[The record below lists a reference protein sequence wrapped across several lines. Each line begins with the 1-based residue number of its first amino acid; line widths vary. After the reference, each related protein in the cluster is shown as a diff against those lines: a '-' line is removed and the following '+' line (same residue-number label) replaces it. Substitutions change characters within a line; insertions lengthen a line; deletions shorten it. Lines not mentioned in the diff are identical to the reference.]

1 MKKLLFAALVTVA
14 FHGANAQKE
23 ISAEIK
29 NVTVYPDNA
38 LIEKSAVV
46 NLETGNN
53 ILYLKGN
60 SPYLDPNSIRFDADE
75 RYEIVYFSS
84 TQRVSSINP
93 EYESTLP
100 EQVRTQYKGV
110 KDSIDGLSREMER
123 LVFYNEVLDKETA
136 SLNNMKV
143 MSNPQNTDSLANI
156 RNTLNYYRE
165 KMLEINKI
173 REQNKDSINAL
184 KKQLERL
191 EQTCKIIE
199 SSYPDKQNAESN
211 KEYFV
216 KVNVFASRAV
226 DNAELNYSYLCN
238 NVGWTPSYDLKINS
252 QDNSGELI
260 LKANLYQNTCENWK
274 DVKLTFSTENNNAY
288 MYNGELYPYYL
299 SLQIPKKE
307 TSKKVYTL
315 ELYGYD
321 IETSGEP
328 AFRNSAYNTVISNS
342 MLGKE
347 YTVARKRSIP
357 SEETIKTINI
367 RSQQP
372 ELVYRYSIKPVLS
385 SRAFFQGLVPNWQQ
399 LELMDADVNLY
410 FDGKY
415 TNKTHIYSN
424 SVQEDTLCL
433 DLGVDRRIS
442 VERKI
447 NKSVPNKTSIVGNQF
462 EMIVEVDIKVKNN
475 SLKETDAEI
484 EDRIP
489 LSASPDIKISVLDI
503 DGAQMDEKTGFLK
516 WTKKIKASE
525 TVNLK
530 VKYSVRYPKDHTLN
544 EIR

>member
-1 MKKLLFAALVTVA
+1 MKKLLFAALATIA

-23 ISAEIK
+23 ISAGIK
-29 NVTVYPDNA
+29 NVTVYPNNA

-46 NLETGNN
+46 NLTAGNN

-173 REQNKDSINAL
+173 RKQNEDTINAL

-191 EQTCKIIE
+191 VQTCGIIE
-199 SSYPDKQNAESN
+199 SSYPDKQNAENN

-216 KVNVFASRAV
+216 KVNIFATQAV

-238 NVGWTPSYDLKINS
+238 NVGWTPSYDLKTNS

-367 RSQQP
+367 RSQKP

-399 LELMDADVNLY
+399 LELMNADVNLY

-415 TNKTHIYSN
+415 ANKTHIYSN

-447 NKSVPNKTSIVGNQF
+447 NKSVPNKTSIVGNQL

-475 SLKETDAEI
+475 SLKEMDAAI

-489 LSASPDIKISVLDI
+489 LTTSPDIKISVLDI

>member
-1 MKKLLFAALVTVA
+1 MKKLLFAALATVA

-46 NLETGNN
+46 NLEAGNN

-93 EYESTLP
+93 EYENTLP

-110 KDSIDGLSREMER
+110 KDSMDGLSREMEQ

-173 REQNKDSINAL
+173 REENKDSINAL

-315 ELYGYD
+315 GLYGYD

-328 AFRNSAYNTVISNS
+328 AFRNSEYNTVISNS

-367 RSQQP
+367 RSQKT
-372 ELVYRYSIKPVLS
+372 ELVYRYSIKPALS

-399 LELMDADVNLY
+399 LELMNADVNLY

-447 NKSVPNKTSIVGNQF
+447 NKSVPNKTSIVGSQL

>member
-1 MKKLLFAALVTVA
+1 MKKLLFAALATIA
-14 FHGANAQKE
+14 LHGANAQKE
-23 ISAEIK
+23 ISASIK
-29 NVTVYPDNA
+29 NVTVYPNNA

-46 NLETGNN
+46 NLTAGNN

-60 SPYLDPNSIRFDADE
+60 SPYLDPNSIRFDADDK
-75 RYEIVYFSS
+75 YEIVYFSS
-84 TQRVSSINP
+84 TKRISSINP
-93 EYESTLP
+93 EYENTLP
-100 EQVRTQYKGV
+100 EQVRIKYKGV
-110 KDSIDGLSREMER
+110 KDSIEGLNREIER
-123 LVFYNEVLDKETA
+123 LVFYNEVLNKETA

-173 REQNKDSINAL
+173 RKQNEDTINAL

-191 EQTCKIIE
+191 VQTCGIIE
-199 SSYPDKQNAESN
+199 SSYPDKQNPENN

-216 KVNVFASRAV
+216 KVNIFATQAV

-238 NVGWTPSYDLKINS
+238 NVGWTPAYDLKINS

-299 SLQIPKKE
+299 SLQIPIKK
-307 TSKKVYTL
+307 TSKVIHY
-315 ELYGYD
+315 EMPECD
-321 IETSGEP
+321 MVISSSP
-328 AFRNSAYNTVISNS
+328 SVRNAAYNTVISNS

-447 NKSVPNKTSIVGNQF
+447 NKSVPNKTSIVGNQL

-475 SLKETDAEI
+475 SLKEMDAEI

-489 LSASPDIKISVLDI
+489 LTTSPDIKISVLDI

>member
-1 MKKLLFAALVTVA
+1 MKKLLFAALATIA
-14 FHGANAQKE
+14 LHGANAQKE
-23 ISAEIK
+23 ISASIK
-29 NVTVYPDNA
+29 NVTVYPNNA

-46 NLETGNN
+46 NLTAGNN

-60 SPYLDPNSIRFDADE
+60 SPYLDPNSIRFDADDK
-75 RYEIVYFSS
+75 YEIVYFSS
-84 TQRVSSINP
+84 TKRISSINS
-93 EYESTLP
+93 EYENTLP
-100 EQVRTQYKGV
+100 EQVRIKYKGV
-110 KDSIDGLSREMER
+110 KDSIEGLNREIER
-123 LVFYNEVLDKETA
+123 LVFYNEVLNKETA

-173 REQNKDSINAL
+173 RKQNEDTINAL

-191 EQTCKIIE
+191 VQTCGIIE
-199 SSYPDKQNAESN
+199 SSYPDKQNPENN

-216 KVNVFASRAV
+216 KVNIFATQAV

-238 NVGWTPSYDLKINS
+238 NVGWTPAYDLKINS

-299 SLQIPKKE
+299 SLQIPIKK
-307 TSKKVYTL
+307 TSKVIHY
-315 ELYGYD
+315 EMPECD
-321 IETSGEP
+321 MVISGSP
-328 AFRNSAYNTVISNS
+328 SVRNAAYNTVISNS

-447 NKSVPNKTSIVGNQF
+447 NKSVPNKTSIVGNQL

-475 SLKETDAEI
+475 SLKEMDAEI

-489 LSASPDIKISVLDI
+489 LTTSPDIKISVLDI

>member
-1 MKKLLFAALVTVA
+1 MKKLLFAALATIA
-14 FHGANAQKE
+14 LHGANAQKE
-23 ISAEIK
+23 ISASIK
-29 NVTVYPDNA
+29 NVTVYPNNA

-46 NLETGNN
+46 NLTAGNN

-60 SPYLDPNSIRFDADE
+60 SPYLDPNSIRFDADDK
-75 RYEIVYFSS
+75 YEIVYFSS
-84 TQRVSSINP
+84 TKRISSINP
-93 EYESTLP
+93 EYENTLP
-100 EQVRTQYKGV
+100 EQVRIKYKGV
-110 KDSIDGLSREMER
+110 KDSIEGLNREIER
-123 LVFYNEVLDKETA
+123 LVFYNEVLNKETA

-173 REQNKDSINAL
+173 RKQNEDTINAL

-191 EQTCKIIE
+191 VQTCGIIE
-199 SSYPDKQNAESN
+199 SSYPDKQNPENN

-216 KVNVFASRAV
+216 KVNIFATQAV

-238 NVGWTPSYDLKINS
+238 NVGWTPAYDLKINS

-299 SLQIPKKE
+299 SLQIPIKK
-307 TSKKVYTL
+307 TSKVIHY
-315 ELYGYD
+315 EMPECD
-321 IETSGEP
+321 MVISGSP
-328 AFRNSAYNTVISNS
+328 SVRNAAYNTVISNS

-447 NKSVPNKTSIVGNQF
+447 NKSVPNKTSIVGNQL

-475 SLKETDAEI
+475 SLKEMDAEI

-489 LSASPDIKISVLDI
+489 LTTSPDIKISVLDI

>member
-191 EQTCKIIE
+191 VQTCGIIE
-199 SSYPDKQNAESN
+199 SSYPDKQNAENN

-216 KVNVFASRAV
+216 KVNIFATQAV

-238 NVGWTPSYDLKINS
+238 NVGWTPSYDLKTNS

-367 RSQQP
+367 RSQKP

-399 LELMDADVNLY
+399 LELMNADVNLY

-415 TNKTHIYSN
+415 ANKTHIYSN

-447 NKSVPNKTSIVGNQF
+447 NKSVPNKTSIVGNQL

-475 SLKETDAEI
+475 SLKEMDAAI

-489 LSASPDIKISVLDI
+489 LTTSPDIKISVLDI

>member
-1 MKKLLFAALVTVA
+1 MKKLLFAALATIA

-23 ISAEIK
+23 ISAGIK
-29 NVTVYPDNA
+29 NVTVYPNNA

-46 NLETGNN
+46 NLTAGNN

-60 SPYLDPNSIRFDADE
+60 SPYLDPNSIRFDADDK
-75 RYEIVYFSS
+75 YEIVYFSS
-84 TQRVSSINP
+84 TKRISSINP
-93 EYESTLP
+93 EYENTLP
-100 EQVRTQYKGV
+100 EQVRIKYKGV
-110 KDSIDGLSREMER
+110 KDSIEGLNREMER
-123 LVFYNEVLDKETA
+123 LVFYNEVLNKETA

-173 REQNKDSINAL
+173 RKQNEDTINAL

-191 EQTCKIIE
+191 VQTCGIIE
-199 SSYPDKQNAESN
+199 SSYPDKQNPENN

-216 KVNVFASRAV
+216 KVNIFATQAV
-226 DNAELNYSYLCN
+226 NNAELNYSYLCN
-238 NVGWTPSYDLKINS
+238 NVGWTPAYDLKINS

-274 DVKLTFSTENNNAY
+274 DVNLTFSTENNNAY

-299 SLQIPKKE
+299 SLQIPIKK
-307 TSKKVYTL
+307 TSKVIHYEMPECDMVL
-315 ELYGYD
+315 
-321 IETSGEP
+321 SGSP
-328 AFRNSAYNTVISNS
+328 SVRNAAYNTVISNS

-372 ELVYRYSIKPVLS
+372 ELIYRYSIKPVLS

-447 NKSVPNKTSIVGNQF
+447 NKSVPNKTSIVGNQL

-475 SLKETDAEI
+475 SLKEMDAAI

-489 LSASPDIKISVLDI
+489 LTTSPDIKISVLDI

>member
-1 MKKLLFAALVTVA
+1 MKKLLFAALAAIA

-46 NLETGNN
+46 NLTAGNN

-60 SPYLDPNSIRFDADE
+60 SPYLDPNSIRFDADDK
-75 RYEIVYFSS
+75 YEIVYFSS

-143 MSNPQNTDSLANI
+143 MSNPQNTDSLVNI

-199 SSYPDKQNAESN
+199 SSYPDKQNPENN

-216 KVNVFASRAV
+216 KVNIFATQAV
-226 DNAELNYSYLCN
+226 NNAELNYSYLCN

-315 ELYGYD
+315 GLYGYD

-367 RSQQP
+367 RSQKP

-399 LELMDADVNLY
+399 LELMNADVNLY

-447 NKSVPNKTSIVGNQF
+447 NKSVPNKTSIVGSQL

>member
-46 NLETGNN
+46 NLTAGNN

-238 NVGWTPSYDLKINS
+238 NVGWTPSYDLKTNS

-367 RSQQP
+367 RSQKP

-399 LELMDADVNLY
+399 LELMNADVNLY

-424 SVQEDTLCL
+424 SVQEDTLCI

-447 NKSVPNKTSIVGNQF
+447 NKSVPNKTSIVGSQL

>member
-1 MKKLLFAALVTVA
+1 MKKLLFAALATIA

-23 ISAEIK
+23 ISAGIK
-29 NVTVYPDNA
+29 NVTVYPNNA

-46 NLETGNN
+46 NLTAGNN

-60 SPYLDPNSIRFDADE
+60 SPYLDPNSIRFDADDK
-75 RYEIVYFSS
+75 YEIVYFSS
-84 TQRVSSINP
+84 TKRISSINP
-93 EYESTLP
+93 EYENTLP
-100 EQVRTQYKGV
+100 EQVRIKYKGV
-110 KDSIDGLSREMER
+110 KDSIEGLNREMER
-123 LVFYNEVLDKETA
+123 LVFYNEVLNKETA

-173 REQNKDSINAL
+173 RKQNEDTINAL

-191 EQTCKIIE
+191 VQTCGIIE
-199 SSYPDKQNAESN
+199 SSYPDKQNPENN

-216 KVNVFASRAV
+216 KVNIFATQAV

-238 NVGWTPSYDLKINS
+238 NVGWTPAYDLKINS

-274 DVKLTFSTENNNAY
+274 DVNLTFSTENNNAY

-299 SLQIPKKE
+299 SLQIPIKK
-307 TSKKVYTL
+307 TSKVIHYEMPECDMVL
-315 ELYGYD
+315 
-321 IETSGEP
+321 SGSP
-328 AFRNSAYNTVISNS
+328 SVRNAAYNTVISNS

-447 NKSVPNKTSIVGNQF
+447 NKSVPNKTSIVGNQL

-475 SLKETDAEI
+475 SLKEMDAEI

-489 LSASPDIKISVLDI
+489 LTTSPDIKISVLDI
-503 DGAQMDEKTGFLK
+503 DGAQMDKKTGFLK
-516 WTKKIKASE
+516 WAKKIKASE

>member
-1 MKKLLFAALVTVA
+1 MKKLLFAALATVA

-46 NLETGNN
+46 NLTAGNN

-199 SSYPDKQNAESN
+199 SSYPDKRNAESN

-307 TSKKVYTL
+307 TSKKVFTL
-315 ELYGYD
+315 GLYGYD

-367 RSQQP
+367 RSQKP
-372 ELVYRYSIKPVLS
+372 ELVYRYSIKPALS

-399 LELMDADVNLY
+399 LELMNADVNLY

-447 NKSVPNKTSIVGNQF
+447 NKSVPNKTSIVGSQL
-462 EMIVEVDIKVKNN
+462 EMIVEVDINVKNN

-516 WTKKIKASE
+516 WTKKIKASD